1 MADDILI
8 QPNEM
13 SEVTVASS
21 SKCQLDQLF
30 GPLSFQS
37 DYICCSGIFF
47 ITGTIILH
55 TVYLTKTH
63 KGVIQR

>member
-1 MADDILI
+1 MYKYKEAKKYSLRTCVGLEGGTMADDILI
-8 QPNEM
+8 QTNEM

-37 DYICCSGIFF
+37 DYICCSGVFS
-47 ITGTIILH
+47 
-55 TVYLTKTH
+55 
-63 KGVIQR
+63 